1 MKPQVSRILATSQ
14 STVSRIVAE
23 QKAYPEKT
31 L

>member
-1 MKPQVSRILATSQ
+1 MKPQVSRILASSQ
-14 STVSRIVAE
+14 PTESRIVAE